1 MNKLILTGVS
11 MMVALSAVGCG
22 AGPDVAASGDDVG
35 SVAQGPVATP
45 GAAATAAHVWVK
57 GIALGSDGSPLEN
70 AEVCLRAHA
79 NMGMFMGDCTVS
91 AADGAWTLT
100 GVPANAQV
108 AITIEKPGFVSA
120 VRAITTAAKD
130 LSLPSEDSGLVPVA
144 TAAGV
149 MGAALDASQ
158 GHIAFFVTGASDV
171 TVDALTLDGREE
183 RTTFLDAKGQPDP
196 TLTTG
201 TRGVIA
207 NVAAGSHVLTFQS
220 PTASC
225 KVADDLRSYL
235 VQYRVQEA
243 SLVLPVVAGHVTS
256 PVRIDCTRTAAIAG
270 K

>member
-22 AGPDVAASGDDVG
+22 AGADVVASGDDVG

-45 GAAATAAHVWVK
+45 GAAATTAHVWVN
-57 GIALGSDGSPLEN
+57 GIAQGSDGSPLEN

-120 VRAITTAAKD
+120 VRAISTGAKD
-130 LSLPSEDSGLVPVA
+130 VSLPSEHSGLVPVA

-158 GHIAFFVTGASDV
+158 GHIAFFVTGATDV
-171 TVDALTLDGREE
+171 TVDGVGLDGHGE
-183 RTTFLDAKGQPDP
+183 RATFLDAKGQPDAS
-196 TLTTG
+196 LTTG
-201 TRGVIA
+201 ARGVFA
-207 NVAAGSHVLTFQS
+207 NIAAGNLVVTFQS

-225 KVADDLRSYL
+225 TVADDLRSYL

-243 SLVLPVVAGHVTS
+243 SLIVPVVAGHVTS
-256 PVRIDCTRTAAIAG
+256 PVRIDCTRAVATAG